1 MGDICTCF
9 DFEPDFS
16 TQCYIAWHCTAFPI
30 LSNLYLLLL
39 AISSTWAV
47 CAKLRSAAA
56 GSCSACTFCRKVW
69 PSCGSMD
76 CSRFWIPLTSV
87 KANWNS
93 TLWKKFRNP
102 KKYSWCCSS
111 SYLYNAMIAPLDLMK
126 VTYPWSYTSSKNKI
140 TCFICFGEMI
150 KASIR
155 DCMTTSSLL
164 SRHWLL

>member
-93 TLWKKFRNP
+93 TLWKKKLGTLKSIGGAAVVHTCIMLWLHHWIWWKWHIP
-102 KKYSWCCSS
+102 G
-111 SYLYNAMIAPLDLMK
+111 LTHLA
-126 VTYPWSYTSSKNKI
+126 KI
-140 TCFICFGEMI
+140 KSPVSFVLV
-150 KASIR
+150 K
-155 DCMTTSSLL
+155 
-164 SRHWLL
+164 W